1 MVYRQ
6 GKMPS
11 FKAVKKIIYLLKD
24 YMFPLDKKTKNGA
37 ISRLSDKIQIKKI
50 KSAILKQ
57 VCECLKLSKLDTE
70 DFKIL
75 KQTAIGITCDFL
87 NEIPVIKNLCLADAK
102 TSVACDPSA
111 EDEQI
116 VIAAFPGF
124 FAIMTYRIAHFFYE
138 KSVPFLPRLMSEY
151 AHSKTGI
158 DINAGAKIGKNFF
171 IDHGT
176 GVVIGETSVIGDDCR
191 IYQGVTIGALSVK
204 KCDTDTNA
212 KRHPTIGN
220 NVTVYANATILGG
233 KTEIGD
239 NSVIGGN
246 TFIIKSVPS
255 NSKIVVQPTNIN

>member
-11 FKAVKKIIYLLKD
+11 FKAVKNIIYLLKD
-24 YMFPLDKKTKNGA
+24 YMFPLGQKTKSGA
-37 ISRLSDKIQIKKI
+37 IGCLSNKIQIKKI

-57 VCECLKLSKLDTE
+57 VYECVKFNSQCTNNFKNLKSL
-70 DFKIL
+70 
-75 KQTAIGITCDFL
+75 AHGITCDFL
-87 NEIPVIKNLCLADAK
+87 NQIPVIKELCLADAK

-116 VIAAFPGF
+116 VIASFPGF
-124 FAIMTYRIAHFFYE
+124 FAIMTYRIAHFFYQNN
-138 KSVPFLPRLMSEY
+138 VPFLPRLMSEY

-158 DINAGAKIGKNFF
+158 DINAGAQIGKNFF

-239 NSVIGGN
+239 NSIIGGN